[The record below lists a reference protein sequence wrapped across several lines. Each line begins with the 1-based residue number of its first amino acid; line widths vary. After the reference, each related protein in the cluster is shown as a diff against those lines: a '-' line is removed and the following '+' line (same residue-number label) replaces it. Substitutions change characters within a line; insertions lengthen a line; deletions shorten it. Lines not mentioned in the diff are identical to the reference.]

1 MVFTVTSVAIAHG
14 ASILSC
20 IVHLLSHNACK
31 ALVSLLI
38 FQLTSCFSCTFYSF
52 YCIVLLTTLFVSSC
66 YWQPFPIDNP
76 LITPWSESITT
87 FAEAIN
93 ASLPSNYTTPLP
105 TAMRAVDRC
114 WCDFSGGFFEPF
126 NISHW
131 EFLSVQKVSQE
142 LQRQQRLD
150 EIAAGKKFTSEQK
163 VQQQS
168 IPDGVHGPSP
178 GSERN
183 SLPSR
188 NYFWALFQ
196 PFPRRMQKRN
206 EEYLLAEEPASAV
219 IAQHPNAVVPLEKAS
234 RSSILATNLTQLST
248 SSDSSIPMRT
258 SPLEYDLRP
267 YGFGIIVDLG
277 WSR

>member
-1 MVFTVTSVAIAHG
+1 M
-14 ASILSC
+14 
-20 IVHLLSHNACK
+20 
-31 ALVSLLI
+31 
-38 FQLTSCFSCTFYSF
+38 
-52 YCIVLLTTLFVSSC
+52 LLTTLFVSSC

-87 FAEAIN
+87 YAEAIN

-150 EIAAGKKFTSEQK
+150 EIASGKKFTTEQT

-168 IPDGVHGPSP
+168 IPDGVDGPTS

-183 SLPSR
+183 SFPSR

-196 PFPRRMQKRN
+196 PFPRRTQKRK
-206 EEYLLAEEPASAV
+206 EEYLSAEEPPSTV
-219 IAQHPNAVVPLEKAS
+219 IANAS
-234 RSSILATNLTQLST
+234 RPSILATNLTLLST
-248 SSDSSIPMRT
+248 SSNSSIPMRT
-258 SPLEYDLRP
+258 PPLEYDLRP
-267 YGFGIIVDLG
+267 YGFGIIVDLR